1 LLLGEEAMSATDE
14 DDGALR
20 AALALRLR
28 EAREFVGLSQE
39 EVAIALRISRT
50 AVTHIESGFRKVEA
64 VELNR
69 LSALY
74 GQSVDFLLEGQAKK
88 EDARLSFLARA
99 TQGLTQRDMDELER
113 FAAFLRNAP
122 KKRRNTE

>member
-1 LLLGEEAMSATDE
+1 MSASDD
-14 DDGALR
+14 DDGAER
-20 AALALRLR
+20 AALAQRLR

-39 EVAIALRISRT
+39 EVATALRIPRP
-50 AVTHIESGFRKVEA
+50 AVTLIESGSRKVEA

-74 GQSVDFLLEGQAKK
+74 GQSVDFLLKGQTTK
-88 EDARLSFLARA
+88 EDTRLLFLARA
-99 TQGLTQRDMDELER
+99 TQGLTPRDMEELER

-122 KKRRNTE
+122 KKRRHTE